1 MLVRSNSSNILIRL
15 LTFISPRVN
24 PIHLALHLNFIYIDI
39 AMNSHSAKKAAAP
52 EPRSAQR
59 KPAAPPPE
67 LASLELIDPDP
78 LDKHKRILYAA
89 IEVFAEHGYFQARI
103 SDIAVKAGV
112 ADGTI
117 YLYFKNKEQILM
129 AALDFAFHR
138 FMKVAKEE
146 MKTIQGPRERLL
158 RLAELHL
165 EKMGENRG
173 IAVVFQTEVRQSA
186 RFLKEFSHKHL
197 IEYFD
202 LVRSIVQ
209 EGQQQGIFRKEV
221 SDKIAAN
228 CIFGALDAMV
238 TSWLL
243 SEKDYRLAHAAP
255 AL

>member
-1 MLVRSNSSNILIRL
+1 MNRDSSRRNTRSTNRAPVRGNAASPMAEADSHQTDAPSNDDAGN
-15 LTFISPRVN
+15 N
-24 PIHLALHLNFIYIDI
+24 KYD
-39 AMNSHSAKKAAAP
+39 
-52 EPRSAQR
+52 
-59 KPAAPPPE
+59 
-67 LASLELIDPDP
+67 
-78 LDKHKRILYAA
+78 RILHAA
-89 IEVFAEHGYFQARI
+89 IAVFAEHGYFQARI
-103 SDIAVKAGV
+103 SDIAKKAEV

-129 AALDFAFHR
+129 ATLDFAFHR
-138 FMKVAKEE
+138 FMVAAREE
-146 MKTIQGPRERLL
+146 VKSIPGPRERLL

-173 IAVVFQTEVRQSA
+173 LAVVFQTEVRQSA

-202 LVRSIVQ
+202 LVREIVR
-209 EGQQQGIFRKEV
+209 EGQDAGIFRKEV

-243 SEKDYRLAHAAP
+243 SEKDYRLSNAAP
-255 AL
+255 ALMDVVLTGLEVHP

>member
-1 MLVRSNSSNILIRL
+1 M
-15 LTFISPRVN
+15 
-24 PIHLALHLNFIYIDI
+24 IHLALPLNIIYIVTV
-39 AMNSHSAKKAAAP
+39 MNRHSSKKSGSPEQHSAHRKSTIQSP
-52 EPRSAQR
+52 EVTA
-59 KPAAPPPE
+59 
-67 LASLELIDPDP
+67 LELVDPDP
-78 LDKHKRILYAA
+78 SDKHTRILYAA

-103 SDIAVKAGV
+103 SDIAIKAGV

-138 FMKVAKEE
+138 FMNVAKGEI
-146 MKTIQGPRERLL
+146 KTIQGPRERLL

-197 IEYFD
+197 VEYFD

-209 EGQQQGIFRKEV
+209 EGQQKGIFRKEV

-243 SEKDYRLAHAAP
+243 SEKDYRLGHAAS
-255 AL
+255 ALMDVVLTGLEVRK

>member
-1 MLVRSNSSNILIRL
+1 MNSRS
-15 LTFISPRVN
+15 SPQKN
-24 PIHLALHLNFIYIDI
+24 PIKTNTAP
-39 AMNSHSAKKAAAP
+39 SPAK
-52 EPRSAQR
+52 
-59 KPAAPPPE
+59 KPAAFTPVE
-67 LASLELIDPDP
+67 VDAS
-78 LDKHKRILYAA
+78 DKHARILHAA
-89 IEVFAEHGYFQARI
+89 IAVFAEHGYFQARI
-103 SDIAVKAGV
+103 SDIARHADV

-129 AALDFAFHR
+129 AALDYAFHS
-138 FMKVAKEE
+138 FMAVAKEE
-146 MKTIQGPRERLL
+146 LKTIHGPRERLL

-173 IAVVFQTEVRQSA
+173 LAVVFQTEVRQSA

-202 LVRSIVQ
+202 TVRAIVQ
-209 EGQQQGIFRKEV
+209 EGQQSGIFRKEV

-243 SEKDYRLAHAAP
+243 SEKDYRLVHAAP
-255 AL
+255 ALMDVVLTGIEVRK

>member
-1 MLVRSNSSNILIRL
+1 
-15 LTFISPRVN
+15 
-24 PIHLALHLNFIYIDI
+24 
-39 AMNSHSAKKAAAP
+39 MNSRSSAKDHSGR
-52 EPRSAQR
+52 RSS
-59 KPAAPPPE
+59 PATTPNKTAV
-67 LASLELIDPDP
+67 LSQIDAS
-78 LDKHKRILYAA
+78 DKHARILHAA
-89 IEVFAEHGYFQARI
+89 IAVFAEHGYFQARI
-103 SDIAVKAGV
+103 SDIALQADV

-129 AALDFAFHR
+129 AALDYAFHS
-138 FMKVAKEE
+138 FMAVAKEE
-146 MKTIQGPRERLL
+146 LKTIRGPRERLL

-173 IAVVFQTEVRQSA
+173 LAVVFQTEVRQSA

-202 LVRSIVQ
+202 TVRAIVQ
-209 EGQQQGIFRKEV
+209 EGQQMGIFRKEV

-243 SEKDYRLAHAAP
+243 SEKDYHLANAAP
-255 AL
+255 ALMDVVLTGIEVRK

>member
-1 MLVRSNSSNILIRL
+1 VNS
-15 LTFISPRVN
+15 
-24 PIHLALHLNFIYIDI
+24 IHLARNMNFIYIVTV
-39 AMNSHSAKKAAAP
+39 MNSHSAKKPGAQFPHPAHRKAATAT
-52 EPRSAQR
+52 
-59 KPAAPPPE
+59 PE
-67 LASLELIDPDP
+67 LTSLELIDPDP
-78 LDKHKRILYAA
+78 SDKHTRILYAA
-89 IEVFAEHGYFQARI
+89 IEVFAEYGYFQARI

-146 MKTIQGPRERLL
+146 MKTIHGPRERLM

-197 IEYFD
+197 VEYFD

-243 SEKDYRLAHAAP
+243 SEKDYRLGHAAP
-255 AL
+255 ALMDVVLTGLEVRK